1 MHNLRIDSHTELYC
15 IFGRAVSHSLS
26 PRMHNAA
33 FRATERNAVY
43 LAFQPESIAHAVD
56 AMRSLKISGASVTMP
71 FKEEVLQYIDEADP
85 LAEKIASVNTL
96 VNTENR
102 IKGFNTDGIGALM
115 ALQQQIKSLNR
126 SRVLILGNGG
136 AARAIAWTLLF
147 EGVAITIAGRNIHRV
162 TSLLEDLKREKGE
175 VTSLLISDISR
186 EFIANIDIIIN
197 TTPVGMM
204 PDSEHMPID
213 GELLNER
220 HVVFDIVYQPHMT
233 RLLQTAQKKGCKIIA
248 GAEMLLYQGVKQFEI
263 WTGNR
268 APIDVMRQIL
278 EENIHTS

>member
-15 IFGRAVSHSLS
+15 IFGRAVKHSLS

-33 FRATERNAVY
+33 FRTTGRNAVY

-162 TSLLEDLKREKGE
+162 TSLLEDLRREKGE
-175 VTSLLISDISR
+175 VTSILISDISR

-204 PDSEHMPID
+204 PDSEQMPID
-213 GELLNER
+213 GELLNAR

-248 GAEMLLYQGVKQFEI
+248 GAEMLLFQGVKQFEI